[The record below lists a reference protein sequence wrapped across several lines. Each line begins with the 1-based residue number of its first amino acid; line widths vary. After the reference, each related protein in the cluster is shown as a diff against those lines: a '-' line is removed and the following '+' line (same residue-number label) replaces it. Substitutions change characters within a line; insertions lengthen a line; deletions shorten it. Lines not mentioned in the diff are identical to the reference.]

1 MPIPDDL
8 TTLESKLVDAASGG
22 GIAGPEPPYHV
33 LAGASWPRELTV
45 RAELLRAL
53 LVSGPPTTVS
63 ADRPLQLRGA
73 RILGA
78 VDLEAA
84 TIQRPV
90 RFDGCYFL
98 DAINL
103 SEATTRSVSLVNC
116 QLAGMSADQVEIR
129 GNLGLAST
137 ICVGELRL
145 RAARITGDLLL
156 DGAKLYG
163 SGGIAL
169 DGLGLFVQQAVTG
182 KTRFEA
188 YGTVSLYR
196 ADIGDLNLNGAKLT
210 APAGHALYAEV
221 LRVRGSIMCGAGF
234 ESKGAVWLAGAAVGG
249 QLLLNGA
256 KLSNPGGNALV
267 GDGLKVEGDL
277 RLRLGFETNG
287 ELRLVGAD
295 VRGAVEVSG
304 SHLRNPGGVA
314 LNGDHLR
321 VGRSMFYNGTTIEGA
336 VWLEEAH
343 IGGSIEMDGAS
354 LHNPGDVALKGT
366 GLVVDQNVVCS
377 RGFTANG
384 QLQFDG
390 ARIGGNLEFEK
401 ARWMDRR
408 ASPSTFLGL
417 VLANLSSFRA

>member
-1 MPIPDDL
+1 
-8 TTLESKLVDAASGG
+8 
-22 GIAGPEPPYHV
+22 
-33 LAGASWPRELTV
+33 
-45 RAELLRAL
+45 
-53 LVSGPPTTVS
+53 
-63 ADRPLQLRGA
+63 
-73 RILGA
+73 
-78 VDLEAA
+78 
-84 TIQRPV
+84 
-90 RFDGCYFL
+90 
-98 DAINL
+98 
-103 SEATTRSVSLVNC
+103 
-116 QLAGMSADQVEIR
+116 
-129 GNLGLAST
+129 
-137 ICVGELRL
+137 
-145 RAARITGDLLL
+145 
-156 DGAKLYG
+156 
-163 SGGIAL
+163 
-169 DGLGLFVQQAVTG
+169 
-182 KTRFEA
+182 
-188 YGTVSLYR
+188 
-196 ADIGDLNLNGAKLT
+196 
-210 APAGHALYAEV
+210 
-221 LRVRGSIMCGAGF
+221 MCGAGF

>member
-129 GNLGLAST
+129 GNLGRAST

-169 DGLGLFVQQAVTG
+169 DGLGLFRATSCNRQDPLRGLRNSVPLSRRYWRPKPEWC
-182 KTRFEA
+182 KTHC
-188 YGTVSLYR
+188 T
-196 ADIGDLNLNGAKLT
+196 
-210 APAGHALYAEV
+210 
-221 LRVRGSIMCGAGF
+221 
-234 ESKGAVWLAGAAVGG
+234 
-249 QLLLNGA
+249 
-256 KLSNPGGNALV
+256 
-267 GDGLKVEGDL
+267 
-277 RLRLGFETNG
+277 
-287 ELRLVGAD
+287 
-295 VRGAVEVSG
+295 SG
-304 SHLRNPGGVA
+304 SCAIR
-314 LNGDHLR
+314 
-321 VGRSMFYNGTTIEGA
+321 RSSEG
-336 VWLEEAH
+336 
-343 IGGSIEMDGAS
+343 
-354 LHNPGDVALKGT
+354 
-366 GLVVDQNVVCS
+366 S
-377 RGFTANG
+377 REHHVRCR
-384 QLQFDG
+384 L
-390 ARIGGNLEFEK
+390 
-401 ARWMDRR
+401 
-408 ASPSTFLGL
+408 
-417 VLANLSSFRA
+417 